1 MNIIQEKRFCRES
14 SNCICISNLIF
25 LNFLYVYDLVWT
37 ETSSDEDTHQ
47 KNAVKVSIRLM
58 FLRIGKSIKK

>member
-14 SNCICISNLIF
+14 SNYICICNVIF
-25 LNFLYVYDLVWT
+25 LNFLCVYDLVWT
-37 ETSSDEDTHQ
+37 ETSSDEDAHQ

-58 FLRIGKSIKK
+58 FLRIGKSIK